1 MKRNTIIVILLVILL
16 VILVYTTTK
25 NEHLTPQSNEAI
37 QSVASIYNK
46 QQMTLDNLNVTQ
58 KITGNLTGNL
68 TGNVIGNITGNVDG
82 DLSGNV
88 TGTANLST
96 LSSDLSG
103 NPINVNSSMVY
114 EKSLRPIVFSVAI
127 GNTTCP
133 IVDLSG
139 NTYASDK
146 YMCKVLFSN
155 NYIPTLGIQN
165 NKWWIGNTLWN
176 NWQICTL
183 EFTPIANYNVLSMYN
198 YDTTPTASDG
208 TAIDNTDFNSSRGFV
223 NNGYY
228 VFDSSNLAHSV
239 TPPSS

>member
-58 KITGNLTGNL
+58 KITGNLTGNV
-68 TGNVIGNITGNVDG
+68 TGNVTGNING

-127 GNTTCP
+127 GSTTCP

-139 NTYASDK
+139 NTYSPDK

-155 NYIPTLGIQN
+155 NYNPTLGIKN

-176 NWQICTL
+176 NWQVCTL
-183 EFTPIANYNVLSMYN
+183 EFSPITNYNVLSMYN
-198 YDTTPTASDG
+198 YDTTITATDGSAIDG
-208 TAIDNTDFNSSRGFV
+208 TDYNLGRGFV
-223 NNGYY
+223 NGGYY